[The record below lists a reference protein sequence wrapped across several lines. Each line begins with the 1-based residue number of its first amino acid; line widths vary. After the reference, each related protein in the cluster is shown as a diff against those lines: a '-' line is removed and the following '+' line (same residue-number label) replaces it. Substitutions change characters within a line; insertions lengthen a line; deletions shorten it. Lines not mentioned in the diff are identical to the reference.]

1 MNPIKVSFVG
11 PVRRPGPE
19 REMTVDATAAGLETV
34 ADLLEHLGYEQR
46 EMSSLHVLADGA
58 RKGPDQPLGDTES
71 VEILIAI
78 GGG

>member
-1 MNPIKVSFVG
+1 MKSLEINFVG

-19 REMTVDATAAGLETV
+19 RTLFVDPSQLETV
-34 ADLLEHLGYEQR
+34 TELLSHLGYDER
-46 EMSSLHVLADGA
+46 EMAMLHLLSDGERLRPESSLEGVT
-58 RKGPDQPLGDTES
+58 K